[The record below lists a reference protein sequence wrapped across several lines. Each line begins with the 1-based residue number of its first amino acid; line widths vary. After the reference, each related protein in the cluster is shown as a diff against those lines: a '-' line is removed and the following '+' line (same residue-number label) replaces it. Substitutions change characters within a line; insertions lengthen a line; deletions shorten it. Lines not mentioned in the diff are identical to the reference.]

1 MIDWMSFL
9 VVAVASLVGAS
20 ALVTI
25 ASLGIRLLESGTRA
39 GRADDP
45 HAGRA
50 ARAGA
55 RALFALCGL
64 VVLYGVYLIVPFFH

>member
-25 ASLGIRLLESGTRA
+25 ASLGIRLLESGTQA
-39 GRADDP
+39 GKVDP
-45 HAGRA
+45 RAGRA

-64 VVLYGVYLIVPFFH
+64 LVLYGVYLIVPFSH